1 MSRFTKD
8 EKEFLKELVKRE
20 HDHFVREQKSIFVDL
35 PLTFLKGEH
44 TYDHF
49 LEDLLKKL
57 E

>member
-1 MSRFTKD
+1 MRFTKD

-20 HDHFVREQKSIFVDL
+20 RDHFVREKKSVFIDL
-35 PLTFLKGEH
+35 PLTFLKGGH